1 MLAEYETPDPSGV
14 IFLVCVTSAIYGV
27 LIYCECR
34 ERGRLERKRRRE
46 MMGDLESINT

>member
-1 MLAEYETPDPSGV
+1 MFAEYESPDPSGV

-34 ERGRLERKRRRE
+34 ERHRLEQRKRQRQ
-46 MMGDLESINT
+46 M